1 MADVIADEPELTDRA
16 RRRILSII
24 VAALIVLV
32 GVPALLYVGDAVV
45 LSQRMARGGGR
56 ETLTV
61 YFATRLKSGKLEIFT
76 DRPQTEVCAQALF
89 PHFGY
94 RPCWYVRRTGNVK
107 VI

>member
-1 MADVIADEPELTDRA
+1 VDTSEPGIPEYS
-16 RRRILSII
+16 RRLVVRILA
-24 VAALIVLV
+24 AALAVLV
-32 GVPALLYVGDAVV
+32 GLPLLLYVGDALV
-45 LSQRMARGGGR
+45 LRQRMTGGGGR

-76 DRPQTEVCAQALF
+76 DRPQSETCAQALF

>member
-1 MADVIADEPELTDRA
+1 MADITEAD
-16 RRRILSII
+16 RRRLFVI
-24 VAALIVLV
+24 VAAALAVLL
-32 GVPALLYVGDAVV
+32 GLPLLLYLGDALV
-45 LSQRMARGGGR
+45 LSRRLAAGGGR

-76 DRPQTEVCAQALF
+76 DRPQSEVCAKALF

>member
-1 MADVIADEPELTDRA
+1 MSRPA
-16 RRRILSII
+16 RL
-24 VAALIVLV
+24 LIVLTLTV
-32 GVPALLYVGDAVV
+32 LVALPAVV
-45 LSQRMARGGGR
+45 YLADALVLRYRLTRGGGR

-61 YFATRLKSGKLEIFT
+61 YFATRLKSGKLEVFT
-76 DRPQTEVCAQALF
+76 DRPQSEICARALF

>member
-1 MADVIADEPELTDRA
+1 MADASEPLVTEYS
-16 RRRILSII
+16 RRLVLRILA
-24 VAALIVLV
+24 AALSVLV
-32 GVPALLYVGDAVV
+32 GLPVLLYVGDALV
-45 LSQRMARGGGR
+45 LRQRIAGGSGR

-76 DRPQTEVCAQALF
+76 DRPQSETCARALF

-94 RPCWYVRRTGNVK
+94 RPCWYVRRAGNVK

>member
-1 MADVIADEPELTDRA
+1 MTERPERPNDITESGPLLV
-16 RRRILSII
+16 RILA
-24 VAALIVLV
+24 AALIVLV
-32 GVPALLYVGDAVV
+32 GVPLLLYAGDALV
-45 LSQRMARGGGR
+45 LRRRMAGGGGR

-76 DRPQTEVCAQALF
+76 DRPQSEVCAQALF

>member
-1 MADVIADEPELTDRA
+1 MTWPA
-16 RRRILSII
+16 RRLVIGVLSVI
-24 VAALIVLV
+24 VALPVIVY
-32 GVPALLYVGDAVV
+32 ATDAVV
-45 LSQRMARGGGR
+45 LRYRLAHGGGW

-76 DRPQTEVCAQALF
+76 DRPQTEICARALF
-89 PHFGY
+89 PHFGH

>member
-1 MADVIADEPELTDRA
+1 MADVTEPE
-16 RRRILSII
+16 RRRI
-24 VAALIVLV
+24 VLV
-32 GVPALLYVGDAVV
+32 VAVVVALLVGLPLLLYLGDALV
-45 LSQRMARGGGR
+45 LSRRLAGGGGR

-76 DRPQTEVCAQALF
+76 DRPQSEVCAKALF

-94 RPCWYVRRTGNVK
+94 RPCWYVRRTGSVK

>member
-1 MADVIADEPELTDRA
+1 MADAIADEPELTDHG
-16 RRRILSII
+16 RRRIRAII

-32 GVPALLYVGDAVV
+32 GVPAFVYIGDAGV
-45 LSQRMARGGGR
+45 LSLRMARGGGR

-76 DRPQTEVCAQALF
+76 DRPQSEDCVQAIF
-89 PHFGY
+89 PHSGY

>member
-1 MADVIADEPELTDRA
+1 MAEPLADEPELTDRA
-16 RRRILSII
+16 RRLIRTSI
-24 VAALIVLV
+24 VAALIILV

-56 ETLTV
+56 ETITV
-61 YFATRLKSGKLEIFT
+61 YVATRLKSGKLEIFT
-76 DRPQTEVCAQALF
+76 DRPLTEVCARALF

-94 RPCWYVRRTGNVK
+94 RPCWYVRRSGNVK